1 MHKEVA
7 PLVVPFWEKA
17 EFPYALLEKFR
28 KLGLTGGDIRGYG
41 SAGLSH
47 MQYVLANME
56 MARVDPSTSTFFT
69 VHCGLAMT
77 SVDLCGNEEQKKRF
91 LEPMARLE
99 KVGCFGLTEP
109 NRGSDASNL
118 ETTARKV
125 PGGWLLNGE
134 KRWIGNGTWA
144 DIIIIW
150 AKNLETGQ
158 ICGYIVEKGAPGFS
172 ATKIENK
179 ISLRIVQKWD
189 QSRILCLTGVLALI
203 WYSRMSLSLTETNLP
218 LRMILAEVLEE
229 FLRSQEFMCVCCIFM
244 AFLFDVFGVLTAWKP
259 VGAAMGIFDCCL
271 QYAKSRNQFGTPLAS
286 FQLVQERLARM
297 LGSIQAMALVAWRV
311 SRLFEAGKLTGGQSS
326 LAKAHNT
333 LRGREVAS
341 LGREILGG
349 NGIVQDYHVARLFSD
364 MESFYTYEGTYDIN
378 SLVAARE
385 VTEIA
390 AIRASSAVRKSK

>member
-179 ISLRIVQKWD
+179 ISLRIVQNADMVLKD
-189 QSRILCLTGVLALI
+189 VFVPDRNKLAIADDFGGGVGRVLEKSRIYV
-203 WYSRMSLSLTETNLP
+203 S
-218 LRMILAEVLEE
+218 
-229 FLRSQEFMCVCCIFM
+229 
-244 AFLFDVFGVLTAWKP
+244 WKP